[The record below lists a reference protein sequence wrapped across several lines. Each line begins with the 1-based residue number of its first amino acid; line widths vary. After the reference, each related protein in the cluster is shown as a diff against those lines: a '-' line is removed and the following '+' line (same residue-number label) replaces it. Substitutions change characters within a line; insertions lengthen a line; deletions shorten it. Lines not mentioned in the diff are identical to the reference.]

1 MTGLPANNTAW
12 PPPGNTE
19 RYRRMRK
26 HDAWYSGDADR
37 LAGVYGTHT
46 AQTATTPGTT
56 LNAPGLVKR
65 VVAAFRNEF
74 WASPS
79 SDEVDTKRHLP
90 TPEDIAR
97 HSARLLFSERLQIR
111 VKGPTYPADG
121 PAGADGKPTYL
132 KGDAMPE
139 TLAAQRRLD
148 HTLSMCNFDAL
159 VLAAAEIA
167 SALGSTGLRIAFDKT
182 GPIKDRPLLARVDA
196 DAIVPVY
203 SWGQLVG
210 VMFWQLVKQE
220 AGDVLWRH
228 IELHE
233 GGRVYHGLYKGS
245 SDSIG
250 ERVPLELSLATA
262 HLAPIVDDEG
272 GITILTNGGR
282 TATSIPNMLPDP
294 LDRSNN
300 AGRSDYT
307 PAVMDL
313 FDAIDRVF
321 SQMMD
326 TIEDAKSRIIVS
338 DSMLERGKPGQGVTF
353 DRNQRIFTKVKVP
366 PAEKEGGGLPIE
378 KIQFEMHVAEYL
390 SALDWLIRAAVEAA
404 GYDAGTDVG
413 QSGRDVTA
421 TEITV
426 DRSDDMATRDTKI
439 RYWQPELQALL
450 TSYLAVD
457 VEQFTP
463 RDAETG
469 QLVKA
474 YPVEVTFPDAVQPTK
489 LELANI
495 AKALKDAGAASIYE
509 LVKTVNPDWTDA
521 QISKDVE
528 RIMTQGNV
536 IDPVSFGTAGAGV
549 TPGLGI

>member
-12 PPPGNTE
+12 PPPGSSE

-37 LAGVYGTHT
+37 LASVYGT
-46 AQTATTPGTT
+46 QTSQSSTTPGTT

-65 VVAAFRNEF
+65 IVAAFRNEF
-74 WASPS
+74 WASSS

-111 VKGPTYPADG
+111 VKGPVYPADG
-121 PAGADGKPTYL
+121 PAGADGKPVYL
-132 KGDAMPE
+132 KGDPMPE

-148 HTLSMCNFDAL
+148 HTLSLCNFDAL
-159 VLAAAEIA
+159 LLAAAEIS

-210 VMFWQLVKQE
+210 VMFWQLVKME

-250 ERVPLELSLATA
+250 ERVSLDLSPATA

-272 GITILTNGGR
+272 GITILKGGGR

-326 TIEDAKSRIIVS
+326 TIEDAKSRLIVS

-353 DRNQRIFTKVKVP
+353 DRNQRIFTSVKVP
-366 PAEKEGGGLPIE
+366 PAEREGGGLPIE
-378 KIQFEMHVAEYL
+378 KIQFEMHVQEYL
-390 SALDWLIRAAVEAA
+390 QALDWLIRAAVESA

-413 QSGRDVTA
+413 QSGRDITA

-426 DRSDDMATRDTKI
+426 DRSADMATRDTKI

-463 RDAETG
+463 RDSETG

-495 AKALKDAGAASIYE
+495 AKALKDAGAASVYE

-521 QISKDVE
+521 QITEDVD
-528 RIMTQGNV
+528 RIMTQSSV
-536 IDPVSFGTAGAGV
+536 IDPVSFGTAGAGIG
-549 TPGLGI
+549 PGLGI

>member
-12 PPPGNTE
+12 PMPGNGA
-19 RYRRMRK
+19 RYRRMAR

-37 LAGVYGTHT
+37 LAAAYGTRS
-46 AQTATTPGTT
+46 ASSANTPGTT
-56 LNAPGLVKR
+56 INAPGLVKR
-65 VVAAFRNEF
+65 IVAAFRNEF
-74 WASPS
+74 WASS
-79 SDEVDTKRHLP
+79 SDDEVDTKRHLP

-111 VKGPTYPADG
+111 VKGPTYDADG
-121 PAGADGKPTYL
+121 AAGPDGKPTYL

-159 VLAAAEIA
+159 VLAAAEVA

-182 GPIKDRPLLARVDA
+182 GPVKDRPLLARVDA

-210 VMFWQLVKQE
+210 VIFWQLVKQD
-220 AGDVLWRH
+220 AGDVIWRH
-228 IELHE
+228 LELHE

-250 ERVPLELSLATA
+250 ERQPLDANGATA
-262 HLAPIVDDEG
+262 HLAPLVDAQG
-272 GITILTNGGR
+272 GITILASGGR

-294 LDRSNN
+294 LDRANN

-326 TIEDAKSRIIVS
+326 TIEDAKSRLLVA

-366 PAEKEGGGLPIE
+366 PAEREGGGLPIE
-378 KIQFEMHVAEYL
+378 KIQFEMHVEEYL
-390 SALDWLIRAAVEAA
+390 RAIDWLIRKAVEAA

-413 QSGRDVTA
+413 QGGRDITA

-426 DRSDDMATRDTKI
+426 GKSDDMATRDTKI

-457 VEQFTP
+457 VEQFAP
-463 RDAETG
+463 RDESG

-474 YPVEVTFPDAVQPTK
+474 FPVEVTFPDAVQPTK

-495 AKALKDAGAASIYE
+495 AKALKDAGAASVYE
-509 LVKTVNPDWTDA
+509 LVKTVNPDWTDS
-521 QISKDVE
+521 QISADVD
-528 RIMTQGNV
+528 RIMTQGGV
-536 IDPVSFGTAGAGV
+536 IDPVSFGTAGAGMG
-549 TPGLGI
+549 PGLGI